1 MKNEL
6 FYIFVTGVDEAVMAE
21 GFFGLSVTQG
31 EKLPTH
37 LSSSA
42 SEEGLTGFQ
51 GFMVATGV
59 LMGIGVVCAA
69 VAVGYGMY
77 KRRHLSYQEISTSG

>member
-6 FYIFVTGVDEAVMAE
+6 FYIFVTGVDEAVMEE

-37 LSSSA
+37 LSSSG
-42 SEEGLTGFQ
+42 SEHPLTGGQ
-51 GFMVATGV
+51 QYLIALGV
-59 LMGIGVVCAA
+59 LMGVGVICAVCA
-69 VAVGYGMY
+69 VVYGMY